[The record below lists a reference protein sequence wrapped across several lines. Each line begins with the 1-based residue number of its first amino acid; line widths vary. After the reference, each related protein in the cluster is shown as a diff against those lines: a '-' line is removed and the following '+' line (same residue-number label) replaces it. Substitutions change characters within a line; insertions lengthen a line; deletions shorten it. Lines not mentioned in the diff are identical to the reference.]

1 VTILFKVVVVNSTAG
16 KQFFK
21 MKYLINP
28 FIRTILIL
36 GAWFLCIRKIYI
48 DFDHSY
54 LFDNLI
60 PIVLISLAS
69 IISLLSFLVDYLRY
83 KKDKKPV
90 SFISTTVSVLC
101 IATLII
107 TTDRLKQQDRTPTIL
122 YASNFYSGLITVAI
136 DFRENGTYKCEKGSF
151 MGDSY
156 YTRGYY
162 SIKDSIIYL
171 DKSNLYELVKT
182 DRLLMK
188 TIPKSAKGKK
198 GNLLKLLFGSSNP
211 DTLPATFLFQ
221 LNHQG
226 DTIPS
231 AIVLRVNND
240 KLSYLE

>member
-1 VTILFKVVVVNSTAG
+1 
-16 KQFFK
+16 
-21 MKYLINP
+21 MKYAINP

-36 GAWFLCIRKIYI
+36 GAWFLCVRKIYV

-54 LFDNLI
+54 WLDNLV
-60 PIVLISLAS
+60 PTALIVLAS
-69 IISLLSFLVDYLRY
+69 TISLLSFLVDYICY
-83 KKDKKPV
+83 KRGKKLV
-90 SFISTTVSVLC
+90 FFIPTAVSVLC

-122 YASNFYSGLITVAI
+122 YASFHNGLSTVTI
-136 DFRENGTYKCEKGSF
+136 DFRENGSYKCKKGNF

-156 YTRGYY
+156 YTRGHY
-162 SIKDSIIYL
+162 SIKDSVIYL

-188 TIPKSAKGKK
+188 TIPKNAKAKK
-198 GNLLKLLFGSSNP
+198 ESLLRLLFGSSKP
-211 DTLPATFLFQ
+211 DTLPETFLFQ

-231 AIVLRVNND
+231 AIVFRVNNNM
-240 KLSYLE
+240 LSYRD